1 MVLATGFAPREFL
14 DPMKVFGRD
23 GRELSD
29 EWRDGARAHLGI
41 TVPGFPNLFL
51 VHGPNTAL
59 RAGSVVHMIE
69 CQAGYVRQ
77 AIGRLASGARTLAVR
92 PEVADAF
99 DRGDAGAARSRTC
112 AQRHRLAG
120 HDARVRAPHRALRRR
135 RVPRHLT
142 PASHPTTTDATSPA
156 EECP

>member
-1 MVLATGFAPREFL
+1 MVLATGFASGEFL

-59 RAGSVVHMIE
+59 RAGSVIHMIE

-99 DRGDAGAARSRTC
+99 DREMQERLGAGPR
-112 AQRHRLAG
+112 AQRHRLARARCASTN
-120 HDARVRAPHRALRRR
+120 DAP
-135 RVPRHLT
+135 PT
-142 PASHPTTTDATSPA
+142 STTTEYLAT
-156 EECP
+156 

>member
-1 MVLATGFAPREFL
+1 MVLATGFAPGEFL

-59 RAGSVVHMIE
+59 RAGSVIHMIE

-92 PEVADAF
+92 PETADAF
-99 DRGDAGAARSRTC
+99 DREMQERLGAGPARSVTDWPGTMREYERRT
-112 AQRHRLAG
+112 AHFDDDEYLA
-120 HDARVRAPHRALRRR
+120 
-135 RVPRHLT
+135 T
-142 PASHPTTTDATSPA
+142 
-156 EECP
+156 

>member
-1 MVLATGFAPREFL
+1 MVLATGFASGEFL

-59 RAGSVVHMIE
+59 RAGSVIHMIE
-69 CQAGYVRQ
+69 CQACYVRQ
-77 AIGRLASGARTLAVR
+77 AIDRLVSGARTLAVR

-99 DRGDAGAARSRTC
+99 DREMQERLGAGPAERSVTDWPGRC
-112 AQRHRLAG
+112 AYE
-120 HDARVRAPHRALRRR
+120 RAPLDDTDLAPDRSALPPDGIEPQ
-135 RVPRHLT
+135 VNG
-142 PASHPTTTDATSPA
+142 ASD
-156 EECP
+156 